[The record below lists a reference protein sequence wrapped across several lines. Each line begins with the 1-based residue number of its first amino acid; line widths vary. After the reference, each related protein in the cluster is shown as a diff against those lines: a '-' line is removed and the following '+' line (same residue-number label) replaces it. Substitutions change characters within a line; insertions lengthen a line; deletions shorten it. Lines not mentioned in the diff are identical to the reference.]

1 MLDKRQWKT
10 DLPAN
15 EHINNSRRSSEINYQ
30 KTEAIYIQ
38 LNGCEILIKI
48 RVNVM
53 DPIVW
58 FCDGVDF
65 ITLKTYCFEFCF
77 VSTSREKSSYSF
89 IFHKTLGPTSN
100 NCSQFS

>member
-1 MLDKRQWKT
+1 MFYKRLCKT
-10 DLPAN
+10 DLPTN
-15 EHINNSRRSSEINYQ
+15 ETRNNSRRTSEINYQ

-58 FCDGVDF
+58 SCDGVDF
-65 ITLKTYCFEFCF
+65 IILKTYCFEVCF
-77 VSTSREKSSYSF
+77 VFTSRGAR
-89 IFHKTLGPTSN
+89 IPL
-100 NCSQFS
+100 CSTK